1 MLRPSL
7 VSSRFR
13 SSSDGRDLPLAAPR
27 AVLSLLGGADDHF
40 LLDRCTPH
48 RYIGTL
54 LCPFL
59 EEISAHKKEG
69 ARLIR
74 MENAPY

>member
-1 MLRPSL
+1 MLRL
-7 VSSRFR
+7 C
-13 SSSDGRDLPLAAPR
+13 
-27 AVLSLLGGADDHF
+27 LSLLGGADDHF
-40 LLDRCTPH
+40 LLDRCKPR

-59 EEISAHKKEG
+59 EETSAHKKEG